1 MQRGQLQGDAAKK
14 RADSGKDVQVPK
26 LDDIVSYQ
34 AMFARLMEANEVSL
48 YKWLLKLAA
57 HYVGKAQE
65 IHAASSSSPVEIYE
79 PSTTY

>member
-1 MQRGQLQGDAAKK
+1 
-14 RADSGKDVQVPK
+14 
-26 LDDIVSYQ
+26 
-34 AMFARLMEANEVSL
+34 MEANEVSL